1 MLFDRDEPAFLCEW
15 PWRPLLSGLV
25 VAMLLSCAVLA
36 APPGNAPS
44 GGRRQPPARGREE
57 PQEQPAAANHQ
68 HPLQEVMEFA
78 ADSRE
83 ALKEVKDYTAVF
95 TKTELVG
102 NRMVKQTMDMKF
114 REKPF
119 SVYFRFRGGQET
131 GREVIYVAGA
141 NNGNLLVRE
150 TGIKAIAGTLNIK
163 PNSREVM
170 EENRYPIT
178 RVGISNLLETAFQI
192 WETEQK
198 YAAPDDVEVKFFPN
212 AKLGDAACEAVQI
225 THKKAHRE
233 LKYSLSRVYFDKQT
247 KLPVRAERFGW
258 PRRQGEKAPLVEEYT
273 YSNVRTNVGLKN
285 ADFDPRNPNYGF

>member
-1 MLFDRDEPAFLCEW
+1 MQSERDEPAGNIVIA
-15 PWRPLLSGLV
+15 WRPLLSGLL
-25 VAMLLSCAVLA
+25 VATLLSCAVLA
-36 APPGNAPS
+36 APPGNTPS
-44 GGRRQPPARGREE
+44 GGRRQAPRRGTEE
-57 PQEQPAAANHQ
+57 PLEQPVAANQ
-68 HPLQEVMEFA
+68 NHPLQEVIEFA
-78 ADSRE
+78 AGSRE
-83 ALKEVKDYTAVF
+83 ALKDVKDYTAVF

-102 NRMVKQTMDMKF
+102 NRMVKQTMEMKF

-119 SVYFRFRGGQET
+119 SVYFRFRSGQEA
-131 GREVIYVAGA
+131 GREVIYVAGT
-141 NNGNLLVRE
+141 NNGNLLVHE

-163 PNSREVM
+163 PNGREVM

-212 AKLGDAACEAVQI
+212 AKLGDSACEAVQI
-225 THKKAHRE
+225 THKKSHRE

-258 PRRQGEKAPLVEEYT
+258 PKRQGEKAPLVEEYT
-273 YSNVRTNVGLKN
+273 YSNVQTNVGLKN
-285 ADFDPRNPNYGF
+285 SDFDPRNPNYGF